1 MLVQCDWSFS
11 MPFTPSSENPEINL
25 LLYISIFACKR
36 FLMAFFTPLL
46 FLDNLG
52 VLHKFLSTGNI
63 SFLVT
68 LQGLN
73 TLIRRLSGSPSSL
86 NLIIFDLYN
95 AFSNFAVNL
104 AHILIGFF
112 LVAVLTCSSLVS
124 IVTATR

>member
-1 MLVQCDWSFS
+1 

-52 VLHKFLSTGNI
+52 VLHKFLYTGNI

-73 TLIRRLSGSPSSL
+73 TLIRSLRGSPSSL
-86 NLIIFDLYN
+86 NLIIFNLYD
-95 AFSNFAVNL
+95 AVSNFDVNL
-104 AHILIGFF
+104 AHILIGIF

-124 IVTATR
+124 IVTAIR